1 MFRGSGRS
9 HTHRPWTHSLH
20 AMSLFFLLLVSSP
33 YLFWAGDPAS
43 DLVNTLP
50 SQKETCHGPHPAGAR
65 KGGSLCF
72 LSSSNF
78 ISQGTSGNICN
89 VFGCHTGGDG
99 EPRPSMLLTGD
110 NAQDSPT
117 VKERVHTGE
126 ADWLDT
132 LSAMEMCS

>member
-1 MFRGSGRS
+1 
-9 HTHRPWTHSLH
+9 
-20 AMSLFFLLLVSSP
+20 MSLFFLLLVSSP
-33 YLFWAGDPAS
+33 YLFWASDPAS

-50 SQKETCHGPHPAGAR
+50 SQKDTCHGPQAAVAK

-99 EPRPSMLLTGD
+99 AEAKLLTGD

-117 VKERVHTGE
+117 GKEYVHMGRQTG
-126 ADWLDT
+126 WT
-132 LSAMEMCS
+132 P